1 MHLKNRNSD
10 GLCLLGGVIEVM
22 SVKLSGRRLAR
33 SRSFGMITAAL
44 SAVLSRLQ
52 PGVSHSNF
60 SFVSDFS
67 SFGEYLF
74 EAK

>member
-60 SFVSDFS
+60 SLVSDFS
-67 SFGEYLF
+67 SSGEYLF
-74 EAK
+74 KAK